1 MLTGLWAVLAL
12 VSAGA
17 GLAAVLSVQSSVGQT
32 AVRPLS
38 QEDVERAVATGSS
51 GGSDIAL
58 DAVDGLASPVTK
70 QSASLT
76 PEESANDD
84 GGDLAVAQTDRS
96 QEPPVSTD
104 ASSSRTTGTS
114 SDSTEPSHDSSTS
127 ARPTSDESTTTE
139 SEASQSQS
147 ESESSGKGSGKSG
160 SNGSDGSNGS
170 NGSNSGSSSQGSAPS
185 PRSGAATP
193 TAEPQD

>member
-70 QSASLT
+70 PSDSLT
-76 PEESANDD
+76 PEESGNDD

-96 QEPPVSTD
+96 QEPRVSTD

-114 SDSTEPSHDSSTS
+114 SDSAEPSHDSSTTS
-127 ARPTSDESTTTE
+127 HPTSDESTTTE
-139 SEASQSQS
+139 SAPNHSQSES

-160 SNGSDGSNGS
+160 SNGSDGSS
-170 NGSNSGSSSQGSAPS
+170 SGSSSQGSAPS

>member
-70 QSASLT
+70 PSASLT
-76 PEESANDD
+76 LEESANDD
-84 GGDLAVAQTDRS
+84 GGDLAVAPTDRS
-96 QEPPVSTD
+96 QEPPVSAD
-104 ASSSRTTGTS
+104 ASSSRTTGA

-127 ARPTSDESTTTE
+127 SRPTSDESTTTE
-139 SEASQSQS
+139 SAPNHSQSES

-160 SNGSDGSNGS
+160 SNGSDGSS
-170 NGSNSGSSSQGSAPS
+170 SGSSSQGSAPS

>member
-70 QSASLT
+70 PSDSLT
-76 PEESANDD
+76 PEESGNDD

-96 QEPPVSTD
+96 QEPRVSTD

-114 SDSTEPSHDSSTS
+114 SDSAEPSHDSSTTS
-127 ARPTSDESTTTE
+127 HPTSDESTTTE
-139 SEASQSQS
+139 SDASQSQS
-147 ESESSGKGSGKSG
+147 ESESSGKGSGRS
-160 SNGSDGSNGS
+160 GSNGS
-170 NGSNSGSSSQGSAPS
+170 NGSNSSNSGSSSQGSAPS